1 MGVRKVGYCMVLL
14 VLTAFLVG
22 VSWNISYADGK
33 GVFASKNCG
42 GCHQIQGPA
51 AEKTFED
58 QLKKKGPEL
67 WYSGSKFKKE
77 WLEGFLQKPT
87 IIRPAGTVFLNNI
100 KMGEK
105 KDEIGEVKPCA
116 SNLSEKEAHEVTEYL
131 MTLKEPTM
139 KTGVIVDDK
148 FSKAKAKVLFGQK
161 EGCSGC
167 HKDKADSG
175 GTSCPTLYNAGE
187 RLNPDWV
194 FDFLKNPQKYDP
206 KIWMPR
212 RELSD
217 EDFMLLSKLI
227 ASMK

>member
-1 MGVRKVGYCMVLL
+1 MKSLKILISLIVFALFLSVG
-14 VLTAFLVG
+14 
-22 VSWNISYADGK
+22 ISNSIADEKDGK
-33 GVFASKNCG
+33 AIVDSKKCG
-42 GCHQIQGPA
+42 SCNKMQGPQD
-51 AEKTFED
+51 KTIAD
-58 QLKKKGPEL
+58 VLKRKAPDL
-67 WYSGSKFKKE
+67 FYAGSKFKTE
-77 WLEGFLQKPT
+77 WLEKFLQKPT
-87 IIRPAGTVFLNNI
+87 IIRPAGTVYLNNI
-100 KMGEK
+100 K
-105 KDEIGEVKPCA
+105 KDEIGDVKPCA
-116 SNLSEKEAHEVTEYL
+116 SNVSAKEAHEVTEYL

-139 KTGVIVDDK
+139 KTGVIVDES

-167 HKDKADSG
+167 HRDKADSG
-175 GTSCPTLYNAGE
+175 GTSCTTLYNAGE

>member
-77 WLEGFLQKPT
+77 WLLEGLGK
-87 IIRPAGTVFLNNI
+87 RLHI
-100 KMGEK
+100 KTLKYKSITEK
-105 KDEIGEVKPCA
+105 K
-116 SNLSEKEAHEVTEYL
+116 
-131 MTLKEPTM
+131 
-139 KTGVIVDDK
+139 
-148 FSKAKAKVLFGQK
+148 SK
-161 EGCSGC
+161 
-167 HKDKADSG
+167 H
-175 GTSCPTLYNAGE
+175 P
-187 RLNPDWV
+187 P
-194 FDFLKNPQKYDP
+194 P
-206 KIWMPR
+206 
-212 RELSD
+212 
-217 EDFMLLSKLI
+217 LSK
-227 ASMK
+227 

>member
-1 MGVRKVGYCMVLL
+1 MKSLKLL
-14 VLTAFLVG
+14 
-22 VSWNISYADGK
+22 ISLI
-33 GVFASKNCG
+33 VFALFLSVGIGNSIADEKKGKALVESKKCG
-42 GCHQIQGPA
+42 SCHKMQGPPD
-51 AEKTFED
+51 KTIAD
-58 QLKKKGPEL
+58 VLKRKAPDL
-67 WYSGSKFKKE
+67 FYAGSKFKIE

-87 IIRPAGTVFLNNI
+87 MIRPAGTVYVNNI

-105 KDEIGEVKPCA
+105 KDEIGDVKPCTSA
-116 SNLSEKEAHEVTEYL
+116 LSKDEAHEVAEYL
-131 MTLKEPTM
+131 MTMKEPTM

-217 EDFMLLSKLI
+217 EDFMLLAKLI